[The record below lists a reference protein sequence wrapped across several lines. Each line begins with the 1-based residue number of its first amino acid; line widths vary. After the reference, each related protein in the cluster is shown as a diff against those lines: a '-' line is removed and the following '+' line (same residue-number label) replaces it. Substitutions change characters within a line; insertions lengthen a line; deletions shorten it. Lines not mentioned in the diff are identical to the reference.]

1 MSCFT
6 GAIFSALLVGVGD
19 AMHFIPFYSDLAQTG
34 WPVLDSARAEG
45 SEELSVRG
53 WAVLCPTES
62 PSLEAFKKCVDVEPS
77 SMV

>member
-6 GAIFSALLVGVGD
+6 GAILSALLVGVGD
-19 AMHFIPFYSDLAQTG
+19 TMHFIPFYSDLVLTG

-45 SEELSVRG
+45 SEELSMRG

-62 PSLEAFKKCVDVEPS
+62 PSLEAFKKHVDVGPS

>member
-6 GAIFSALLVGVGD
+6 GAILSALLVGVGD
-19 AMHFIPFYSDLAQTG
+19 AVHFIPFYADLVLTG

-53 WAVLCPTES
+53 WAVFCLTVS
-62 PSLEAFKKCVDVEPS
+62 PSLEAFKKRVDAELS